1 MTIDMNIIKEMIRQE
16 LLKEINPGHDARG
29 RWAKKGKATTYSLT
43 KNAEDD
49 VGEDSDLEV
58 PARGS
63 ITAKGKISS
72 KFGMNTGDPDKNCG
86 RLTIDGSPKKKTRSC
101 KDYPKDYWDEGQ
113 EVDEKLSTPGR
124 VQQMKDTEKRN
135 RHKNKN
141 DLVPR
146 SIDSPSVRQDKLFGD
161 QALYALSRGIMQEL
175 DDEEGEDEFP
185 VWDSDG
191 KLTMKSTEL
200 EEKLLEPADEIYIKE
215 LIKTNVKQ
223 ALQQTKTQ
231 ANKQGVG
238 CGWKEIMRA
247 LMDIE
252 TAQKGHKE
260 PK

>member
-1 MTIDMNIIKEMIRQE
+1 
-16 LLKEINPGHDARG
+16 
-29 RWAKKGKATTYSLT
+29 
-43 KNAEDD
+43 
-49 VGEDSDLEV
+49 
-58 PARGS
+58 
-63 ITAKGKISS
+63 
-72 KFGMNTGDPDKNCG
+72 
-86 RLTIDGSPKKKTRSC
+86 
-101 KDYPKDYWDEGQ
+101 
-113 EVDEKLSTPGR
+113 
-124 VQQMKDTEKRN
+124 
-135 RHKNKN
+135 
-141 DLVPR
+141 
-146 SIDSPSVRQDKLFGD
+146 
-161 QALYALSRGIMQEL
+161 MQEL

-200 EEKLLEPADEIYIKE
+200 DEKLLEPADEIYIKE